1 MLPDAKYYDV
11 WIVKSN
17 QVIREIPAA
26 TISQW
31 IGERRL
37 IGRDKI
43 RPSGTADWFEVM
55 QHSSLATTLPQKDN
69 HETDVFEAPFHS
81 FKNIK
86 VLMMMLI

>member
-55 QHSSLATTLPQKDN
+55 QHSSLATTLPQKI
-69 HETDVFEAPFHS
+69 TMKLMFLKPLFILL
-81 FKNIK
+81 KNIK

>member
-26 TISQW
+26 TILQW
-31 IGERRL
+31 IAEKRL

-43 RPSGTADWFEVM
+43 RPSGTADSVSYT
-55 QHSSLATTLPQKDN
+55 HLTLP
-69 HETDVFEAPFHS
+69 TSP
-81 FKNIK
+81 
-86 VLMMMLI
+86 